1 MKRSLLAA
9 TALMFVVAACSNGT
23 PGGGSSSA
31 GSSPSAASSNAGSS
45 SAGSS
50 AASGAGVTL
59 AVAHTTAGDALTG
72 ADGKTLYTNS
82 REKGGTIAC
91 TATCVSA
98 WPPLTGTVTAGSGVT
113 GTLGTITRPDG
124 AVQVTY
130 NGSPLYY
137 YSGDSAPGQSTG
149 QGIGGIWYIA
159 SPTGA
164 ASSSSAAPAASS
176 GYKY

>member
-1 MKRSLLAA
+1 MKRSFLAA
-9 TALMFVVAACSNGT
+9 TALMFVMAACSNGT
-23 PGGGSSSA
+23 PGGGSPSA
-31 GSSPSAASSNAGSS
+31 GST
-45 SAGSS
+45 SAG
-50 AASGAGVTL
+50 GAGVTMT
-59 AVAHTTAGDALTG
+59 VAHTTAGDALAG
-72 ADGKTLYTNS
+72 AGGKTLYTNTK
-82 REKGGTIAC
+82 EKGGTIAC
-91 TATCVSA
+91 TDTCVSA
-98 WPPLTGTVTAGSGVT
+98 WPPLTGTPTAGSGVT

-137 YSGDSAPGQSTG
+137 YSGDSAAGQSTG

>member
-1 MKRSLLAA
+1 MKRSFLAAA
-9 TALMFVVAACSNGT
+9 TALMFVAAACSNGA
-23 PGGGSSSA
+23 PGGGSPSA
-31 GSSPSAASSNAGSS
+31 GSSTAGG
-45 SAGSS
+45 SAG
-50 AASGAGVTL
+50 GAGVTL
-59 AVAHTTAGDALTG
+59 TVSHATAGDALAG
-72 ADGKTLYTNS
+72 VDGKTLYTNTK
-82 REKGGTIAC
+82 EKGGTIAC
-91 TATCVSA
+91 SGTCVSA
-98 WPPLTGTVTAGSGVT
+98 WPPLTGTATAGSGVT

-137 YSGDSAPGQSTG
+137 YSGDSAAGQSTG

>member
-1 MKRSLLAA
+1 MKRSFLAA
-9 TALMFVVAACSNGT
+9 STALVFGVAACTNA
-23 PGGGSSSA
+23 GGGSPSA
-31 GSSPSAASSNAGSS
+31 GSSTAG
-45 SAGSS
+45 
-50 AASGAGVTL
+50 GAGVTL
-59 AVAHTTAGDALTG
+59 AVAHTSAGDALTG
-72 ADGKTLYTNS
+72 AGGKTLYTNTQ
-82 REKGGTIAC
+82 EKGGTIAC
-91 TATCVSA
+91 SDACAGT
-98 WPPLTGTVTAGSGVT
+98 WPPLTATATAGSGVS

-137 YSGDSAPGQSTG
+137 YAGDSAAGQAKG

-164 ASSSSAAPAASS
+164 SSSSSAAPAASG